1 MASPL
6 LIDDESWPGYVELLG
21 DLVKK
26 QYSQCLI
33 WFLAL
38 FLSPFCSAQI
48 IRIRVVNS
56 SNGPPLSKQS
66 VSVNLLYDK
75 GQKAPA
81 KYETFLSLETDAKG
95 EAQFGLPEPAPA
107 HIWIQVRLTSEHW
120 HCGCMALATTQ
131 DVIQKGMSYSEST
144 TSINIEAGRVMGAD
158 SMARGFG
165 EGEDGVGG
173 GGVVHEEGSA
183 GRHMM
188 LGVLV

>member
-26 QYSQCLI
+26 QYSRCLI

-56 SNGPPLSKQS
+56 NNGPPLSKQS

-107 HIWIQVRLTSEHW
+107 YIWVQVRLTSEYW

-131 DVIQKGMSYSEST
+131 DVIQKGMSDSEST
-144 TSINIEAGRVMGAD
+144 TSIKN
-158 SMARGFG
+158 ARAEPRIILFLARPFTLLERLLYPLMKG
-165 EGEDGVGG
+165 
-173 GGVVHEEGSA
+173 
-183 GRHMM
+183 
-188 LGVLV
+188 